1 MLCVEDYLIEKQEAK
16 KAYLMKIA
24 NLAII
29 ALTIGLLVFYIAIRN
44 WQTAC
49 LELAILIIG
58 LLSTWYCVHKNFK
71 SVIYVSIPLFFAA
84 IFFTCIFFDVPNEVV
99 PRAVH
104 NYLLPLAVYS
114 FVLTQ
119 DKGGHLKYAMP
130 ILILLTYLVLAC
142 TKIGVNLSG
151 LDNETRL
158 ITLWVHNF
166 VAISVLCISV
176 FIVRSEHNIRVALE
190 LELSKAI
197 LKKELEVYLQP
208 QVDATG
214 TTIGAEALV
223 RWEHPIFGTIMP
235 DTFIATAEQ
244 TDLILHLGRHV
255 LETACNQL
263 ARWAKDASTAHL
275 TLSVNLSVK
284 QFQDPELVQNI
295 AILLENTEIN
305 PQKLKLEVT
314 ESVFVNDLEV
324 VSRKMTQLKA
334 LGIRFS
340 LDDFGTGYSS
350 LTYLRYLPL
359 SELKIDKSFIK
370 EVLSNSRDAA
380 IAKMIISL
388 AKELNVAVIAEG
400 VETAAQRLFLI
411 EHGCLNFQGY
421 LYSRPLPAARFNE
434 FVISQLNNSQ

>member
-1 MLCVEDYLIEKQEAK
+1 MLRVEDYLIEKQEAK
-16 KAYLMKIA
+16 TAYLMKIA
-24 NLAII
+24 NLVII
-29 ALTIGLLVFYIAIRN
+29 AISAGLLVFYIAIKS
-44 WQTAC
+44 WGIASI
-49 LELAILIIG
+49 ELALLIVG
-58 LLSTWYCVHKNFK
+58 LLSTWYCTQKNFK
-71 SVIYVSIPLFFAA
+71 AVTYISIPLFF
-84 IFFTCIFFDVPNEVV
+84 IVICFKCLFFDVPNATV

-104 NYLLPLAVYS
+104 NYLLPLAVYA
-114 FVLTQ
+114 FILTQ
-119 DKGGHLKYAMP
+119 DKSRYLKYVMP
-130 ILILLTYLVLAC
+130 VSILLTYLVLGC
-142 TKIGVNLSG
+142 TKLGFNSSI

-158 ITLWVHNF
+158 IMVWIHNT
-166 VAISVLCISV
+166 VAVSVLCISV

-197 LKKELEVYLQP
+197 LKRELEVYFQP

-244 TDLILHLGRHV
+244 TDLILHLGRQV
-255 LETACNQL
+255 LEAACNQL
-263 ARWAKDASTAHL
+263 ASWAKDANTAHL

-284 QFQDPELVQNI
+284 QFQDPALVQNI
-295 AILLENTEIN
+295 AVLLEDTEIN

-324 VSRKMTQLKA
+324 VSKKMTQLKA
-334 LGIRFS
+334 LGIKFS

-370 EVLSNSRDAA
+370 DVLSNTRDAA

-400 VETAAQRLFLI
+400 VETAAQRIFLI

-434 FVISQLNNSQ
+434 FVINQSNNPP